1 MKPSTSNEQA
11 VTERNQR
18 GLNFRFARRH
28 AEAIATF
35 RQAIE
40 LYPGEPTLYNNL
52 AVTLEESGDGAGA
65 LAAYR
70 KAVEIDPS
78 LWPALFGAATQLVR
92 AGGFEEAEQLFK
104 RTLQL
109 APDHV
114 PSHLAIYELAQ
125 IRKDRSTALIHQAV
139 ALTYQQLFTEA
150 SPRPARAVL
159 AVMAPGDWQVNVPV
173 DLLFDRKS
181 TTWHKLYLLGDRQLE
196 NPLPPYDIIFNAI
209 AESDEA
215 ALPLE
220 LCERL
225 IAKENKPV
233 INTPQAVRNTKR
245 SLLPNLLKETGCNVP
260 DTKRLTR
267 KQLELG
273 DTGFDVPFLIRP
285 VGSHAGLDLEKIE
298 KTDDLGDYLAHV
310 ADREFYLTKFVD
322 YSDDDG
328 YYRKYRVIVVDG
340 VPFPFHLAIA
350 KRWMLHFYN
359 SDMMESGNDWMRAEE
374 ERWMAD
380 FDRIFTLAQQRSL
393 RGVAKALQ
401 LDYFGIDCAID
412 RDGRVLIFEADPGV
426 IVHIGDSPELFA
438 YKHKYVPR
446 IFRAVERMIDSRV
459 AGSR

>member
-1 MKPSTSNEQA
+1 M
-11 VTERNQR
+11 
-18 GLNFRFARRH
+18 NFRSAGRH

-40 LYPGEPTLYNNL
+40 LYPNEPTLYNNL
-52 AVTLEESGDGAGA
+52 AVTLEESGDGMEA
-65 LAAYR
+65 LAVYR
-70 KAVEIDPS
+70 QAAEIDPL

-92 AGGFEEAEQLFK
+92 AGQFEEAEQFFN
-104 RTLQL
+104 RTLQV

-125 IRKDRSTALIHQAV
+125 IRKDRATALIHQAV

-150 SPRPARAVL
+150 SPTPARTLL
-159 AVMAPGDWQVNVPV
+159 ALMAPGDWQVNVPV

-196 NPLPPYDIIFNAI
+196 SPLPPYDVIFNAI

-233 INTPQAVRNTKR
+233 INAPQAVRGTKR
-245 SLLPNLLKETGCNVP
+245 SLLPGLLRGTGCNVP

-267 KQLELG
+267 KQIELG
-273 DTGFDVPFLIRP
+273 EIACEVPFLIRP
-285 VGSHAGLDLEKIE
+285 VGSHAGLNLEKIE
-298 KTDDLGDYLAHV
+298 KADALGDYLARV
-310 ADREFYLTKFVD
+310 PDKEFYLTAFVD
-322 YSDDDG
+322 YRSEDG
-328 YYRKYRVIVVDG
+328 YYRKYRIILVDG

-359 SDMMESGNDWMRAEE
+359 SDMLESGNDWMRAEE

-380 FDRIFTLAQQRSL
+380 FDRIFTLAQQRCL
-393 RGVAKALQ
+393 REVAKALQ
-401 LDYFGIDCAID
+401 LDYFGIDCALD
-412 RDGRVLIFEADPGV
+412 SDGRVLIFEADPGV
-426 IVHIGDSPELFA
+426 IVHAADSPELFP
-438 YKHKYVPR
+438 YKHTYVPR
-446 IFRAVERMIDSRV
+446 IFRAVERLIDSRI
-459 AGSR
+459 ARSR